1 MCSSILLTIRPFTLL
16 NFPQTSHQLENKFPK
31 VTRHQMYENLKPQKP
46 IAFFRYFFFYFFQ
59 RFFLLSFL
67 IFCLDLL
74 RNKSLEKFTHTFYEL
89 FFEHFLH
96 SFLQL
101 LFTTKFSPFGEFW
114 RKCSLKKINFTL
126 LYFCRKKWSM

>member
-96 SFLQL
+96 SF
-101 LFTTKFSPFGEFW
+101 FTIVIHNQIFPIW
-114 RKCSLKKINFTL
+114 RILEKMFNKKN
-126 LYFCRKKWSM
+126 